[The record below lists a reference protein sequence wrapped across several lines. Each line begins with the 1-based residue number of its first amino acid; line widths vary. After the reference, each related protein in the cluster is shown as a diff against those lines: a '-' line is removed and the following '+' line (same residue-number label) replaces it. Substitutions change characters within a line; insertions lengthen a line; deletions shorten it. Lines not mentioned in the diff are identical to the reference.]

1 MSKQENVNRV
11 QQMYADFR
19 QGNIPGE
26 QKVELSRL
34 GAFEWFA
41 GLNEEDLAEISLIC
55 EERSVQS
62 GTIII
67 RQGQVGNELYLVGNE
82 LYLMEEGS
90 VAIYRE
96 QTGASALLAILDAPT
111 VFGEMAIV
119 NPERVRTARVK
130 AISNLRLL
138 TIPVAPLVPFLGRFP
153 TLRDKLRRLGAE
165 RSFSRGGGLP
175 ENLN

>member
-11 QQMYADFR
+11 QQVYADFR

-67 RQGQVGNELYLVGNE
+67 RQGQVGNELYL
-82 LYLMEEGS
+82 MEEGS

-119 NPERVRTARVK
+119 NPERVRTASVK

-138 TIPVAPLVPFLGRFP
+138 TIPVTPLVPFLGRFP

>member
-1 MSKQENVNRV
+1 MSEQENVNRV

-19 QGNIPGE
+19 QGNIPSE

-41 GLNEEDLAEISLIC
+41 GLNEEDLAEISLTC
-55 EERSVQS
+55 EERTVQP

-67 RQGQVGNELYLVGNE
+67 RQGQVGNE

-96 QTGASALLAILDAPT
+96 QAGASELLAILDAPT

-119 NPERVRTARVK
+119 NPERVRTASVK
-130 AISNLRLL
+130 ALSNLRLL
-138 TIPVAPLVPFLGRFP
+138 TIPVTPLVPFLRRFP
-153 TLRDKLRRLGAE
+153 TLRDKLRRLVAE
-165 RSFSRGGGLP
+165 RSFSRGGGPP

>member
-67 RQGQVGNELYLVGNE
+67 RQGQVGNE